1 VGVVISL
8 LLDRLARYFTASSD
22 APTKA
27 TSRAARTGAAPSVMA
42 GMAAGFEA
50 SAGTGVLLVLALGSS
65 LVLAEGAPA
74 EIYLPTALYYV
85 SLTAVGLLSIAATTS
100 AMQSFGATANNA
112 RRLGQLGGSD
122 KNARNAL
129 EDLDAVG
136 MTLRA
141 ATSGV
146 ATGAAV
152 LAALALLGSSL
163 VNVTDVLTSPSL
175 MVADVALSP
184 ALLIG
189 LLLGGAL
196 PLLCVALTLRAGVRG
211 ATHLHNAA
219 HQQEEGARSDVLQR
233 IAAAVPLDAL
243 LVGLL
248 LPLVA
253 LLTSGLWGE
262 AALSGL
268 RVGAL
273 LVGLLFAVML
283 ISAGGTWHNART
295 YIEDGFYGGK
305 NSAAHQASAIGATVG
320 EPLRA
325 IAAPTLTPVIKLTG
339 LLAMLIESFQLPGIG
354 GTVTA
359 VGALVLLAVVL
370 WRGGREVE
378 VETPV
383 APATRTT
390 STKSRI

>member
-1 VGVVISL
+1 
-8 LLDRLARYFTASSD
+8 
-22 APTKA
+22 
-27 TSRAARTGAAPSVMA
+27 
-42 GMAAGFEA
+42 
-50 SAGTGVLLVLALGSS
+50 
-65 LVLAEGAPA
+65 
-74 EIYLPTALYYV
+74 
-85 SLTAVGLLSIAATTS
+85 
-100 AMQSFGATANNA
+100 MQSFGATANNA

-163 VNVTDVLTSPSL
+163 VGISYTLTFGGLVLAEVP
-175 MVADVALSP
+175 LSST
-184 ALLIG
+184 LLIG

-219 HQQEEGARSDVLQR
+219 SKQEQTEGAGSDVLQR

-305 NSAAHQASAIGATVG
+305 NSAAHQASAVGATVG